1 MGSSQTYDIKKIL
14 PKFPSE
20 FQTSSSKISKD
31 EVFSSSDII
40 CLYFSAHWC
49 GPCRKFTPSL
59 SEFYKEIN
67 SETKQIEII
76 FCSSDQDQN
85 QFNEYFKTMPWIA
98 IPFDSEAKDEIAEEL
113 GVSSIPTLIV
123 FDKDGNVLDN
133 DGRSTVMNM
142 GLAAIKTW
150 KEKMN
155 ENKEKMNENKEKM
168 DENKEKMD
176 EK

>member
-20 FQTSSSKISKD
+20 FQTSSSKISKE
-31 EVFSSSDII
+31 EVFSTEII

-49 GPCRKFTPSL
+49 GPCRKFTPNL

-67 SETKQIEII
+67 SEKKQIEII

-85 QFNEYFKTMPWIA
+85 QFDEYFKTMPWIA
-98 IPFDSEAKDEIAEEL
+98 IPFENEAKDEIAEEL

-133 DGRSTVMNM
+133 DGRTTVMKM
-142 GLAAIKTW
+142 GLSAIKTW

-155 ENKEKMNENKEKM
+155 EIKNNENNEKNNENK
-168 DENKEKMD
+168 
-176 EK
+176 

>member
-20 FQTSSSKISKD
+20 FQTSSSKISKE
-31 EVFSSSDII
+31 EVFSTEII

-67 SETKQIEII
+67 SEKKQIEII

-85 QFNEYFKTMPWIA
+85 QFDEYFKTMPWIA
-98 IPFDSEAKDEIAEEL
+98 IPFESESKDEIAEEL

-133 DGRSTVMNM
+133 DGRTTVMKM
-142 GLAAIKTW
+142 GLSAIKTW

-155 ENKEKMNENKEKM
+155 EIKNNENNNEKNNENK
-168 DENKEKMD
+168 
-176 EK
+176 

>member
-31 EVFSSSDII
+31 EVFSSSEII

-85 QFNEYFKTMPWIA
+85 QFNEY
-98 IPFDSEAKDEIAEEL
+98 
-113 GVSSIPTLIV
+113 
-123 FDKDGNVLDN
+123 
-133 DGRSTVMNM
+133 
-142 GLAAIKTW
+142 GLAGSA
-150 KEKMN
+150 ERF
-155 ENKEKMNENKEKM
+155 
-168 DENKEKMD
+168 DERAQGIGVIPVAVLQREFAV
-176 EK
+176 

>member
-31 EVFSSSDII
+31 EVFSTEII

-49 GPCRKFTPSL
+49 GPCRKFTPNL

-67 SETKQIEII
+67 SEKKQIEII

-85 QFNEYFKTMPWIA
+85 QFDEYFKTMPWIA
-98 IPFDSEAKDEIAEEL
+98 IPFENEAKDEIAEDL

-133 DGRSTVMNM
+133 DGRTTVMNM
-142 GLAAIKTW
+142 GLAALKTW

-155 ENKEKMNENKEKM
+155 EIKNNENNNEK
-168 DENKEKMD
+168 NKINN
-176 EK
+176 